1 MVCDEEA
8 AVIEA
13 ALAVD
18 RLFWPPN
25 AMAVVPL
32 SEVHQ
37 TVQKLHLAAL
47 ALEQKRKTSQQGSGR

>member
-25 AMAVVPL
+25 GMAAVPIG
-32 SEVHQ
+32 EVHQ
-37 TVQKLHLAAL
+37 TMQNLHDAAL
-47 ALEQKRKTSQQGSGR
+47 KLEQKRKAPKQGSGR

>member
-1 MVCDEEA
+1 MVCDEEV

-25 AMAVVPL
+25 AMDALPIG
-32 SEVHQ
+32 EVHQ
-37 TVQKLHLAAL
+37 TIQNLHDAAL
-47 ALEQKRKTSQQGSGR
+47 RLDQKRRASEATP